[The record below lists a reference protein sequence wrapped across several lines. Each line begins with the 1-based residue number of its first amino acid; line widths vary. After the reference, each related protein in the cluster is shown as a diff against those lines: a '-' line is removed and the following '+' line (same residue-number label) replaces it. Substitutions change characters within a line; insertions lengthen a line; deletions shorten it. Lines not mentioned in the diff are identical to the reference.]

1 MRFKVQ
7 LLLIFLLILNVSF
20 SQSRKKIRKYKIK
33 SVSEIVIDSTKQE
46 FRESL
51 YKFDKNG
58 NVIFEEE
65 FSKKKK
71 FKLKNEYV
79 FDKKN
84 RLTEQIIYNE
94 KGVITQIINTT
105 YALDLPI
112 YISIFDKDRKLI
124 SITEN
129 KYDGFGDKIQEITKD
144 SQGKIVL
151 SVEYSYN
158 EKGLKISKKT
168 FNASN
173 VLIEEKK
180 YTYEY

>member
-1 MRFKVQ
+1 MRLKVQ
-7 LLLIFLLILNVSF
+7 LILTLFLIVNVSF
-20 SQSRKKIRKYKIK
+20 SQSNKKVKKYKIK
-33 SVSEIVIDSTKQE
+33 SVSEIVIDSSKQE
-46 FRESL
+46 FRESF

-84 RLTEQIIYNE
+84 RVTEQIIYNE
-94 KGVITQIINTT
+94 KGAITQIIKTS
-105 YALDLPI
+105 YSLELPI
-112 YISIFDKDRKLI
+112 NISVFDKDRKLI

-144 SQGKIVL
+144 SEGKIVL

-158 EKGLKISKKT
+158 EKGLKISRKT